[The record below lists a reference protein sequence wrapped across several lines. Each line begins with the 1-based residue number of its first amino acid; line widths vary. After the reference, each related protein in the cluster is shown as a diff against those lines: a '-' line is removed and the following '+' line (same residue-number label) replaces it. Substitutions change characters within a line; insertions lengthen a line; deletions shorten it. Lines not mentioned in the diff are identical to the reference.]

1 MKILDS
7 LEQINMKI
15 DDIESMLDVLEPVN
29 AFEEEAHEAFTNVLN
44 RYRVIKTSLEN
55 SLKKEGGGGNDSCL
69 NGKCADA
76 SDWKKKEKNLYD
88 PYNT

>member
-1 MKILDS
+1 MNRTMKILDS

-29 AFEEEAHEAFTNVLN
+29 AFEEEAHQAFTNVLN

-55 SLKKEGGGGNDSCL
+55 SLKKAGGGATDSCL
-69 NGKCADA
+69 NGKCAAD
-76 SDWKKKEKNLYD
+76 SQW
-88 PYNT
+88 